1 MKPSSAKQKG
11 RVLQQRTRDLFL
23 NAAPE
28 LDNKDI
34 RSVPMGVP
42 GEDLWMSTKAEEVYP
57 YSVEC
62 KNVEKLNIWQAIEQ
76 SRKEARKNG
85 KTPMVVFTKNHEETY
100 VAIPIEALLE
110 LHSRLR
116 GIDSVDDSF

>member
-1 MKPSSAKQKG
+1 
-11 RVLQQRTRDLFL
+11 LFL

-42 GEDLWMSTKAEEVYP
+42 GEDLWMSTKAEEIYP

-62 KNVEKLNIWQAIEQ
+62 KNVEKLNIWAAISQARE
-76 SRKEARKNG
+76 EARKNG
-85 KTPMVVFTKNHEETY
+85 KTPLVAFSRNHEETY
-100 VAIPIEALLE
+100 VCLPIGALLD

-116 GIDSVDDSF
+116 GIDPVDELFDATGIED